1 MRPAEDW
8 GRWRAYQGII
18 EDAKK
23 MERERILREIKLMD
37 LIGVSPSWIGH
48 TRSEIIEHI
57 IENGIYDPRIKK
69 VQDG

>member
-1 MRPAEDW
+1 
-8 GRWRAYQGII
+8 
-18 EDAKK
+18 
-23 MERERILREIKLMD
+23 

-69 VQDG
+69 IQDG